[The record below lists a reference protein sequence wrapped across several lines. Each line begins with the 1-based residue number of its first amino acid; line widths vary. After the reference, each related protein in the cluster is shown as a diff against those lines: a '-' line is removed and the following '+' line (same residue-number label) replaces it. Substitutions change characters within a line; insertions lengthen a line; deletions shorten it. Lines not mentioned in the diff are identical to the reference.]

1 MIDEALEKKEI
12 YNTAL
17 NIKAGVSSI
26 KIIEDAVNKPISFKG
41 KQEEPKEEKEDVV
54 FELVYPPE
62 YEKYMKGISSPIEE
76 D

>member
-1 MIDEALEKKEI
+1 VIDEALEKKEI
-12 YNTAL
+12 YNTAF

-26 KIIEDAVNKPISFKG
+26 KIIEDTISFKG
-41 KQEEPKEEKEDVV
+41 KQEDPKEDVV

-62 YEKYMKGISSPIEE
+62 YAEYMEGISSPIEE

>member
-12 YNTAL
+12 YNTAF

-26 KIIEDAVNKPISFKG
+26 KIIEDTVNKSISFKG
-41 KQEEPKEEKEDVV
+41 KQEDPKEDVV

-62 YEKYMKGISSPIEE
+62 YAEYMEGISSPIEE